1 MTVPARPAQLDKL
14 VQRFARIREPKR
26 RYEQLLWYAKKLET
40 FPAENKTAENKV
52 PGCVSQV
59 YVTANLEEGKVAF
72 QGDSDAQITKGL
84 LAMLIAGLNGLSPNE
99 IVQLTPDFIKETQ
112 LDVSLTPSRANGFYN
127 IFKNDAAKGAAAK
140 QAKTVEAKTVEAKTF
155 SLTAVKAWEEN

>member
-1 MTVPARPAQLDKL
+1 MTASSRPAQLDKL
-14 VQRFARIREPKR
+14 VQRFAKISDPKR
-26 RYEQLLWYAKKLET
+26 RYAQLLWYAKKLAP
-40 FPAENKTAENKV
+40 FPAEGKLAENKV

-59 YVTANLEEGKVAF
+59 YITASLEAGKVAF

-84 LAMLIAGLNGLSPNE
+84 LAMLIEALGGLTPAE

-127 IFKNDAAKGAAAK
+127 IFKTMQKKVLLLASDN
-140 QAKTVEAKTVEAKTF
+140 
-155 SLTAVKAWEEN
+155 N

>member
-1 MTVPARPAQLDKL
+1 MTADSRPAQLDKL
-14 VQRFARIREPKR
+14 VKRFARITDPKR
-26 RYEQLLWYAKKLET
+26 RYEQLLWYAKKLEPL
-40 FPAENKTAENKV
+40 PAEDKTAENKV

-59 YVTANLEEGKVAF
+59 YVTAQLNDGKVSF

-84 LAMLIAGLNGLSPNE
+84 LAMLIIALEGLSPKE

-127 IFKNDAAKGAAAK
+127 IFKTMQKKAL
-140 QAKTVEAKTVEAKTF
+140 
-155 SLTAVKAWEEN
+155 LTAGE